1 MKDVIVVENF
11 LSEDECA
18 YYRKIIDDGYKKQSL
33 QLIAKREDI
42 VNKFI
47 ADHLDDLRM
56 IDLSGVTTKG
66 VHNDVTLSR
75 SSKAIPRHKDKVI
88 RKDDKWKLLIY
99 LNDIKDGG
107 GTIFYETMK
116 TKEGFK
122 VNNKMGSAVFFDIT
136 LPHAGERISEMKYTI
151 GFRLII

>member
-1 MKDVIVVENF
+1 MKNVIVVENF
-11 LSEDECA
+11 LSEEECA

-42 VNKFI
+42 VNKFVV
-47 ADHLDDLRM
+47 DHLDDLRM
-56 IDLSGVTTKG
+56 INLNGDTTKG

-75 SSKAIPRHKDKVI
+75 SSKALPRHKDKVI

-99 LNDIKDGG
+99 LNDVKEGG
-107 GTIFYETMK
+107 GTIFYEDMK

-122 VNNKMGSAVFFDIT
+122 VHNKIGSAVFFDIS
-136 LPHAGERISEMKYTI
+136 LPHAGERISEQKYTI